1 MKCIICIAFSFIIK
15 ITIICNYIVIIV
27 ELILSRIIAIVSRSR
42 KLYLYTYYIYCFKY
56 FYFYRRIFIASSRDK
71 RDRDSSLLDLA
82 SCFILRRIDAARQPL
97 IEHLPNK
104 V

>member
-1 MKCIICIAFSFIIK
+1 
-15 ITIICNYIVIIV
+15 
-27 ELILSRIIAIVSRSR
+27 LILSRIIAIVSRSEN
-42 KLYLYTYYIYCFKY
+42 YIYHIYCFKY
-56 FYFYRRIFIASSRDK
+56 FSFYRKIFIAFSRDSDK

-104 V
+104 VQRWFPMG